1 MRNIAVAGTGYV
13 GLSTGTCFADMGNR
27 VTCIDIS
34 EEKIDMLR
42 QGQASPSG
50 VPAREVREEG
60 QMEPRP
66 SMRTVQRVGRGM
78 MGTEEARV
86 EGWERR

>member
-1 MRNIAVAGTGYV
+1 MGVMREYASHCVNLWNGTIVSQAWAGGEA
-13 GLSTGTCFADMGNR
+13 G
-27 VTCIDIS
+27 
-34 EEKIDMLR
+34 MLR
-42 QGQASPSG
+42 QDQASPSG